1 MKVKQLSSGA
11 AAFQLLKEGISMFST
26 RRLRVVAG
34 LAVTAIVAVVA
45 VSSGTS
51 ATNQSTK
58 LVIWAD
64 ADRVPAVT
72 QVANAWAASKG
83 VTVQVVQKEM
93 GPIRQELSTVS
104 VETAPDVI
112 VGAHD
117 WVGEVSA
124 NGSVLPLS
132 PSAATKKQFPAY
144 ALNSFSYGTAIKKLY
159 GAPVA
164 LENIALVTNTKLAK
178 VPSSFADLE
187 KQALA
192 AKKKTKAQV
201 GLSVQQ
207 GQGDAYH
214 MYPFFSGL
222 GGYIFGTNKAGN
234 LDPSDIGIA
243 NAKFLK
249 NAALIDRWNKEGL
262 IRSQVND
269 SIAKDLFLK
278 GKVAYYATGPWFLA
292 DIRKSGVKYAISAF
306 PQIVA
311 GVKAVPFLGVQGFM
325 VTKFSSAHGV
335 ESLAKDLVANYMMQP
350 SAQLRLAGANDRFPA
365 NTRAG
370 AQVKD
375 KDLKAFGN
383 ASVGGVP
390 MPNIPQMA
398 SVWQDL
404 GAAWVRS
411 TKGANS
417 TPARKSFIAAQK
429 SIAQKI
435 G

>member
-1 MKVKQLSSGA
+1 
-11 AAFQLLKEGISMFST
+11 MFST

-34 LAVTAIVAVVA
+34 LAVAALMAVVVA
-45 VSSGTS
+45 SAGTS
-51 ATNQSTK
+51 ATNQTTTV
-58 LVIWAD
+58 VIWAD

-72 QVANAWAASKG
+72 QVANAWGASKG
-83 VTVQVVQKEM
+83 VAVQVVQKDF
-93 GPIRQELSTVS
+93 GQIRSQLTTVA

-117 WVGEVSA
+117 WVGELSA

-132 PSAATKKQFPAY
+132 PSVATKKQFPAY

-164 LENIALVTNTKLAK
+164 LENVALFTNTKLAK
-178 VPSSFADLE
+178 VPTSFADLE

-201 GLSVQQ
+201 GLAVQQ
-207 GQGDAYH
+207 GAGGDAYH

-234 LDPSDIGIA
+234 LDPSDIGVA

-249 NAALIDRWNKEGL
+249 NASLIDKWNKEGL
-262 IRSQVND
+262 VRSQVQWD
-269 SIAKDLFLK
+269 TARDLFTK
-278 GKVAYYATGPWFLA
+278 GKVAYYITGPWFLS
-292 DIRKSGVKYAISAF
+292 DIQKSGVKYAISGF
-306 PQIVA
+306 PQIVP
-311 GVKAVPFLGVQGFM
+311 GLKSTPFLGVQGFM
-325 VTKFSSAHGV
+325 VTKFAAAHGV
-335 ESLAKDLVANYMMQP
+335 ESLAKDLVASYMMRP
-350 SAQLRLAGANDRFPA
+350 ASQLALALANGRFPA
-365 NTRAG
+365 NVVAG
-370 AQVKD
+370 KQVKD
-375 KDLKAFGN
+375 ADLRAFGK

-411 TKGANS
+411 TKGAGAI
-417 TPARKSFIAAQK
+417 PARRSFIGAQK